1 MTEEVLWCNA
11 LKPNVTIYVGGCARS
26 FILTTSG
33 GTSVGN
39 CINIP
44 CNYWLRYVASWV
56 ISGMRSKIPRNRQI
70 WISSNKIMKCWWNC
84 SALAMK
90 QTFLLMDQW
99 KKSYFHDDKPFKY
112 WCMFPCEQTNLLGML
127 AVSKDV
133 ILPCFETSHFY
144 NVKYSAVLGIGDKDH
159 IYIYVFWDIFPF
171 I

>member
-1 MTEEVLWCNA
+1 MGDIWNA
-11 LKPNVTIYVGGCARS
+11 FQNSKKSPNMDK
-26 FILTTSG
+26 FKQ
-33 GTSVGN
+33 
-39 CINIP
+39 
-44 CNYWLRYVASWV
+44 NYEML
-56 ISGMRSKIPRNRQI
+56 M
-70 WISSNKIMKCWWNC
+70 NC

-99 KKSYFHDDKPFKY
+99 KKSYFHDNKPFKY

-127 AVSKDV
+127 AVNKDV

-159 IYIYVFWDIFPF
+159 IYVFWDIFPF